1 MELKTING
9 LISGTHWV
17 EKKNPSEIRSS
28 KALVLR
34 LLLENLVLRFGAQ
47 KPLFWDFLSGWL
59 QLLRPLRAEE
69 CCLSTWIGSSS
80 RKNYDYSE
88 ICMIVGFR
96 RNKKRKKKKKKQT
109 QTNLL
114 TLLLLFF
121 FSFRQFWIQLDYRPP
136 ERQCWTFFIMSV
148 AFLSLQGVCEC
159 MCFC

>member
-1 MELKTING
+1 MKLKTING

-17 EKKNPSEIRSS
+17 KKKTPSEIRSS
-28 KALVLR
+28 KT
-34 LLLENLVLRFGAQ
+34 LVLRFGGQ
-47 KPLFWDFLSGWL
+47 KPLFWDFLWGWL

-69 CCLSTWIGSSS
+69 CCLSTWIDSSS

-88 ICMIVGFR
+88 VCMIVRFR
-96 RNKKRKKKKKKQT
+96 RNKPKKKKKNNNNK

-121 FSFRQFWIQLDYRPP
+121 FSFRQFWIQLDYHPP

-159 MCFC
+159 MCFR